1 MALIDKVEVRKGA
14 VMERTTARGR
24 LADEAVMFPVDVSW
38 VSEELGRE
46 ALEALREVV
55 VGRRRIVGGARE
67 GQCAAELG
75 SIAARRRSRL
85 QV

>member
-1 MALIDKVEVRKGA
+1 
-14 VMERTTARGR
+14 MERTTARGR
-24 LADEAVMFPVDVSW
+24 LAEAAVMFPVDVSG

-55 VGRRRIVGGARE
+55 IGRRKIVDGARE
-67 GQCAAELG
+67 EQCTVKLG
-75 SIAARRRSRL
+75 LIAARRRSRL

>member
-1 MALIDKVEVRKGA
+1 
-14 VMERTTARGR
+14 MERTTARGR
-24 LADEAVMFPVDVSW
+24 LAEEAVMFPVDMSG

-67 GQCAAELG
+67 GQCAAKPSL
-75 SIAARRRSRL
+75 IAARRCSRL